1 MSPIAIACVTLV
13 FIFGGAVSGMLMRA
27 FLPDHHLIDDS
38 RDVVKLGAGLIAT
51 LAALVLGLLVSSGKS
66 SLDTMSSELIQS
78 STKIIEL
85 DRTLANYGP
94 ETKEIREL
102 LHKAV
107 SSAVGIL
114 ESRSRPVD
122 KQATSDTT
130 LNGIEKI
137 KKELRSLSPHND
149 SQRLLQSQALQL
161 AADLTHFRWL
171 LIEQAESPLPMAFLI
186 ILLFWLAMLFTSFG
200 MLAPRNATVVG
211 VLFICAVSVSG
222 AIFLILEMNT
232 PLTGVINVSSA
243 PLHNALGQLGK

>member
-1 MSPIAIACVTLV
+1 MSLIAFM
-13 FIFGGAVSGMLMRA
+13 FIFGGAVAGMLLRA

-85 DRTLANYGP
+85 DRTLADYGP
-94 ETKEIREL
+94 ETKDIRDL
-102 LHKAV
+102 LHRAV
-107 SSAVGIL
+107 TAAVDML
-114 ESRSRPVD
+114 ESGSRPAN
-122 KQATSDTT
+122 KQTNSNTT

-137 KKELRSLSPHND
+137 KKELQSLAPRND

-171 LIEQAESPLPMAFLI
+171 LIEQAESPIPMAFLI
-186 ILLFWLAMLFTSFG
+186 ILLFWLPLI
-200 MLAPRNATVVG
+200 G
-211 VLFICAVSVSG
+211 VLVY
-222 AIFLILEMNT
+222 
-232 PLTGVINVSSA
+232 VITKPAS
-243 PLHNALGQLGK
+243 LRG